1 MFCTKLD
8 LALSEYLQ
16 QGCRES
22 KDIHKPVS
30 SSSSTHSSTSHNS
43 AASTT
48 KLETTS
54 KKSAI
59 ISPAPNIQNSVD
71 NSGGD
76 GRRTKKQQAVLGHT
90 SGAESFHCTHK
101 HFSWIIFTVQLTL
114 FLCLVRWR

>member
-1 MFCTKLD
+1 MVSC
-8 LALSEYLQ
+8 LSEYLQ

-22 KDIHKPVS
+22 NDNHKPVS
-30 SSSSTHSSTSHNS
+30 SSSSTHTSTSHNS

-71 NSGGD
+71 NGGGD
-76 GRRTKKQQAVLGHT
+76 GGRKKKQQAVLGHT
-90 SGAESFHCTHK
+90 SDAESFHCAHK
-101 HFSWIIFTVQLTL
+101 PFSWITFSFQLT
-114 FLCLVRWR
+114 FVLCLVQWR